1 MRSMQTAVVLLV
13 LAPLASSCSL
23 PFYWQAVSG
32 QFDMLRKRTPIDVML
47 EDSDVDPELRNTL
60 REVAEIRRFAIES
73 LELPDNGSYTS
84 YADLERPYAVWNV
97 VAAEEFSI
105 DPIRWCF
112 PFAGCVAY
120 RGFFDREDAER
131 FRRKLAGRGL
141 DTYSGGASAYS
152 TLGYFSDPILN
163 TMLAGG
169 ADEIAPLLFHELAHQ
184 KLYFKGDSEL
194 SEAFASVIEEF
205 GTERWLDARHD
216 VAGLARYRRRARQRG
231 EFADLV
237 ARTQQRLADVYARK
251 LSADEKR
258 LAKETVFKRM
268 RAEYAELRESW
279 GPGANYDGWFEQPL
293 NNASLASVATYRR
306 WLPALRARLGAVGLT
321 RFYADMAD
329 LTRLG
334 LEERAEC
341 LETWQG
347 RPLAA
352 GAPAKPR

>member
-1 MRSMQTAVVLLV
+1 MKSMRTAAVLIV

-32 QFDMLRKRTPIDVML
+32 QFDMLRRRTPIDVML
-47 EDSDVDPELRNTL
+47 EDPDVDPGLRNAL
-60 REVAEIRRFAIES
+60 SEVAEIRRFAIEN
-73 LELPDNGSYTS
+73 LELPDNGSYTT

-131 FRRKLAGRGL
+131 FRRKLAARGL

-205 GTERWLDARHD
+205 GTERWLAARPD
-216 VAGLARYRRRARQRG
+216 NAVLVRYRRRARQRA

-237 ARTQQRLADVYARK
+237 ARTQQRLAHVYARK
-251 LSADEKR
+251 LPVDQMR
-258 LAKETVFKRM
+258 LAKEAVFEKM

-293 NNASLASVATYRR
+293 TNASLASVATYRR
-306 WLPALRARLGAVGLT
+306 WLPALRARLAAVGLT

-329 LTRLG
+329 LERLSP
-334 LEERAEC
+334 EERVEC
-341 LETWQG
+341 LQAWQG
-347 RPLAA
+347 RRSAA
-352 GAPAKPR
+352 GTPAKPR